1 MLDLRKILEN
11 SQEVKNKLETR
22 GFDTKKIDE
31 LVGLGEQR
39 SELMTKLEALQAQRN
54 ATSKKIGIAKRNKED
69 VTGIMEEVANIK
81 ADIESLEEHTRKV
94 NQMVEDLLLSIPNL
108 PSNDSPI
115 GSDEEQNEVMET
127 NPELG
132 RGHVTGVKPHYEIAE
147 ELDLVDFERAVKIS
161 GTRFVAYKG
170 YGARLVRAL
179 KDFMLDTHTEK
190 NGYTEFVPPVIVNTK
205 SLIGT
210 GQLPK
215 FSEDLFKIDKEDKWL
230 IPTAEVP
237 LTNIYSGEIID
248 LETPKS
254 VTAYTLCFRSE
265 AGSTGRDTRGLI
277 RMHQFNKVELVKF
290 IKPEDEEKE
299 FNKLLNDA
307 EGILKAL
314 ELPYQTLSLCTGD
327 IGFSAKRTIDLEVWM
342 PSENKYREI
351 SSVSNFGDYQARR
364 AMIRYKDKNNKTQ
377 YASTLNGSGI
387 AIDRCIAAILEN
399 YQNED
404 GTITV
409 PTVLQKYMGI
419 EIIK

>member
-1 MLDLRKILEN
+1 MLDLRKILE
-11 SQEVKNKLETR
+11 QPEQFKNKLQNR
-22 GFDTKKIDE
+22 GFEAKKIDE
-31 LVGLGEQR
+31 LVALGAMR
-39 SELMTKLEALQAQRN
+39 SKLITELGDFQAQRN
-54 ATSKKIGIAKRNKED
+54 ATSKKIGLAKRNNEDTTTIMKE
-69 VTGIMEEVANIK
+69 VTSIKESIDKLEEKTREVNEKVNKIILAIPNIP
-81 ADIESLEEHTRKV
+81 ADIT
-94 NQMVEDLLLSIPNL
+94 
-108 PSNDSPI
+108 PI
-115 GSDEEQNEVMET
+115 GKDEEDNEIINEYP
-127 NPELG
+127 NLG
-132 RGHVTGVKPHYEIAE
+132 RGHVTNVKPHYEIAE

-170 YGARLVRAL
+170 LGARLVRAL

-215 FSEDLFKIDKEDKWL
+215 FADDLFKIEKEDKWL

-237 LTNIYSGEIID
+237 LTNIYSGEILD
-248 LETPKS
+248 LNKPKLI
-254 VTAYTLCFRSE
+254 TAYTLCFRSE

-290 IKPEDEEKE
+290 VKQEDEEVE
-299 FNKLLNDA
+299 FAKLQENA

-327 IGFSAKRTIDLEVWM
+327 IGFSSKRTIDLEVWM

-364 AMIRYKDKNNKTQ
+364 AMIRYKDENKKTQ

-387 AIDRCIAAILEN
+387 AIDRCVAAILEN
-399 YQNED
+399 YQNND
-404 GTITV
+404 GSITV
-409 PTVLQKYMGI
+409 PNVLVKYMGTN
-419 EIIK
+419 IIK